1 MKAACYLKTLLVCW
15 QPMNLQRLQSECR
28 SRIVAQGRWLYDL
41 LAPRAYTVIMAMAL
55 VYTLAVKF
63 FHSRRDTSSNEYLG
77 WILADIACLLAVE
90 ALLSLFCSAWPRKWI
105 VRIAT
110 IIAAV
115 ICTWSVVNAAWLIR
129 TGTQIVPRV
138 FLSLI
143 RAPVNSLSIVGVNLA
158 KMPWAA
164 VILLL
169 PSAIAL
175 AFFFSCVAHPRLPA
189 YNRRRFR
196 IRIIICVMIAAAAV
210 IARPV
215 VAGRGSSQ
223 GGSVGLRYN
232 SQLRA
237 IMSLVISDYRRPLDP
252 KRTIPS
258 CDQFTVEPG
267 AQQTRYNVVVVVL
280 EGIQY
285 RHTSLAEPASNLT
298 PYIARLGAEGVEF
311 SNMRSTLTHTT
322 KALFALFTGRFPS
335 ASQDI
340 VEAVPAVKPYGG
352 LPTILRDK
360 LGYRTAFFQ
369 SAMGSFE
376 SRPGLVYNLGFEKF
390 WARDDL
396 GDPNTFVG
404 YLGSDEFALLKPVT
418 EWVEADESPFLAVV
432 LCSVT
437 HDPYVV
443 PEWFAEAEKEPVDRY
458 RQSILYTDQFL
469 AALDVELARLNL
481 KDETIFC
488 VIGDH
493 GEAFG
498 EHGQF
503 GHERIAFDEL
513 LHIPFCLR
521 APFSSGP
528 TGKIA
533 HPVSSIDLTPT
544 VLGLLGFETE
554 SIGFDGLDLF
564 GHIPKDRK
572 VHFSGWMTEGPVGYV
587 RGSRKF
593 IYHPTEKSASVY
605 NLDSDPLE
613 QVRIELPEGRAGDLA
628 REITAWRNGTVF
640 RPNQVRRGEKVLFDH
655 WLCDWNNRVSSAE
668 YKKETR

>member
-1 MKAACYLKTLLVCW
+1 
-15 QPMNLQRLQSECR
+15 
-28 SRIVAQGRWLYDL
+28 
-41 LAPRAYTVIMAMAL
+41 MAL
-55 VYTLAVKF
+55 SYTLAAKF
-63 FHSRRDTSSNEYLG
+63 FHSRRYTAIADEYLG
-77 WILADIACLLAVE
+77 WILADIACLLAIE
-90 ALLSLFCSAWPRKWI
+90 ALLSLFCSAWPRKWLL
-105 VRIAT
+105 RTAM
-110 IIAAV
+110 IIAAI
-115 ICTWSVVNAAWLIR
+115 ICTWSVMNAAWLIR

-138 FLSLI
+138 LLSLI
-143 RAPVNSLSIVGVNLA
+143 RAPVNSFSIVGVNLA
-158 KMPWAA
+158 QMPRAA
-164 VILLL
+164 FILLV
-169 PSAIAL
+169 PSAVAL
-175 AFFFSCVAHPRLPA
+175 AFFFSCVAHPQLPA
-189 YNRRRFR
+189 YNRRHFR
-196 IRIIICVMIAAAAV
+196 IRIILCVVIAAAAV
-210 IARPV
+210 IARPA
-215 VAGRGSSQ
+215 VARRGSSQ
-223 GGSVGLRYN
+223 IGSVGLRYN

-237 IMSLVISDYRRPLDP
+237 IMSLVLPDYRQPPDP

-258 CDQFTVEPG
+258 HDQLTVELG
-267 AQQTRYNVVVVVL
+267 SQQTRYNVVVVVL

-298 PYIARLGAEGVEF
+298 PYMARLGAEGVEF

-352 LPTILRDK
+352 LPTIVREK

-376 SRPGLVYNLGFEKF
+376 SRPGLVYNLGFEEF

-443 PEWFAEAEKEPVDRY
+443 PEWFGQAEKEPIDRY
-458 RQSILYTDQFL
+458 RQSILYTDRFL
-469 AALDVELARLNL
+469 AALDVELARLNV
-481 KDETIFC
+481 KDQTILC

-521 APFSSGP
+521 VPFSSGP
-528 TGKIA
+528 TGKIT
-533 HPVSSIDLTPT
+533 HPVSSVDLTPT
-544 VLGLLGFETE
+544 LLGLLGFETE

-564 GHIPKDRK
+564 GHIPEDRK
-572 VHFSGWMTEGPVGYV
+572 VHFSGWMTEGPAGYV
-587 RGSRKF
+587 QGSRKF

-605 NLDSDPLE
+605 DLDRDPLE
-613 QVRIELPEGRAGDLA
+613 QVRIELPEGRAQEVA

-640 RPNQVRRGEKVLFDH
+640 RPNQVRKNEKVLFDH
-655 WLCDWNNRVSSAE
+655 WLCSWSNRISAAE
-668 YKKETR
+668 YEKETR